1 MASMS
6 KHHQELTNGVGKCS
20 VPMWM
25 GGCPAG
31 FCDKLAYGN
40 RPECKTYYNYA
51 AGEYQ
56 RFDLKYNGYVPG
68 LACESH
74 GGPPPRHQGDPCIYC
89 DTPHDDVPRGPCSRS
104 AVSTQKDPS

>member
-31 FCDKLAYGN
+31 FCDKPAYGT

-68 LACESH
+68 LACQGH

-104 AVSTQKDPS
+104 AVSTPGEPS